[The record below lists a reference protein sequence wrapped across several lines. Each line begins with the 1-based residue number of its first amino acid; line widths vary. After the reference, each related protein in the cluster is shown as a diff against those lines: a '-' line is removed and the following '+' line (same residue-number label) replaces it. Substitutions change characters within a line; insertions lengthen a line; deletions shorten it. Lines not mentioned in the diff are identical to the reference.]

1 MSGADGC
8 KKRID
13 WIDFAKGFTMLL
25 VVIGHS
31 TGTSL
36 LGMTIHQ
43 IIFSFHMPL
52 FFVLSGM
59 TFKPSDTVEEFKEKI
74 FKNIKNL
81 LIPFLITY
89 IIFLL
94 KDYSLF
100 YDIEYWKSA
109 VFTFLFAGVGAKYY
123 GVKASWLYTWFLVA
137 LFTCKV
143 LFDYLHLKTNNR
155 RLFLL
160 CICIGSVIGAWIGAN
175 KKIPFSIDIAL
186 ASEILICFGFYY
198 KKRLVSEK
206 PLIKLLMWLIIWGIT
221 FLCIQTDYSNLRTLD
236 MSLRGYPC
244 YPICF
249 LTGISGT
256 MVILEFSFLVC
267 SGLKVL
273 SKSIIYLGKNSL
285 YFLCIHTLDIVMM
298 EWWFS
303 EDSFI
308 LGLKRILL
316 DILVFVLVMGIRK
329 IVKNYSQKIFKL
341 V

>member
-1 MSGADGC
+1 MNGADGC

-59 TFKPSDTVEEFKEKI
+59 TFNPSDTVEEFKEKI

-100 YDIEYWKSA
+100 YKAYLEIGHEHSKIADLVNEPESKNERNKGRNFWSYAIGG
-109 VFTFLFAGVGAKYY
+109 FT
-123 GVKASWLYTWFLVA
+123 
-137 LFTCKV
+137 
-143 LFDYLHLKTNNR
+143 
-155 RLFLL
+155 
-160 CICIGSVIGAWIGAN
+160 
-175 KKIPFSIDIAL
+175 
-186 ASEILICFGFYY
+186 
-198 KKRLVSEK
+198 
-206 PLIKLLMWLIIWGIT
+206 
-221 FLCIQTDYSNLRTLD
+221 
-236 MSLRGYPC
+236 
-244 YPICF
+244 
-249 LTGISGT
+249 
-256 MVILEFSFLVC
+256 
-267 SGLKVL
+267 
-273 SKSIIYLGKNSL
+273 
-285 YFLCIHTLDIVMM
+285 
-298 EWWFS
+298 
-303 EDSFI
+303 I
-308 LGLKRILL
+308 LGAGLITGLL
-316 DILVFVLVMGIRK
+316 IYWN
-329 IVKNYSQKIFKL
+329 VKKKK